1 MPAPR
6 SAFYGVVVSVEHE
19 AGVYG
24 GHVLHGHATS
34 VPVMVGLPARPG
46 NMAWFRLPSE

>member
-1 MPAPR
+1 MAATF
-6 SAFYGVVVSVEHE
+6 STV
-19 AGVYG
+19 
-24 GHVLHGHATS
+24 TS